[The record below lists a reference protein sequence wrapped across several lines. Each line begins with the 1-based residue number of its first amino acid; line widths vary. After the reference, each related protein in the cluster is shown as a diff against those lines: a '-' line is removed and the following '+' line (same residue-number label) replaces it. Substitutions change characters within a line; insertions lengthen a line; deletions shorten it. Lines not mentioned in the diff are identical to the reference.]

1 MKQAFWSNPWFFVP
15 ALLFLNIGL
24 GLLLFVPQGHEIIS
38 LNPLR
43 TEPLNTIFRWS
54 TRLGE
59 GPVFIVI
66 GLVSMLWRYRYAVL
80 LALAGLIII
89 PTSHLLKEQM
99 RKERPVAFFAGAGLK
114 DAVVLVPKVDVHS
127 GRTSFPS
134 GHTMAAFGLF
144 GVIALLGG
152 GRMPWLGFT
161 CALAATLAGISRIF
175 LVQHFLP
182 DVLAGAFVG
191 LFITGLV
198 WEVNVRWLQRWK
210 GLDRGIL
217 SKRAERHTP

>member
-15 ALLFLNIGL
+15 VLLFLNIGL
-24 GLLLFVPQGHEIIS
+24 GLLLIVPQGHEIIS

-43 TEPLNTIFRWS
+43 TEPLNTVFRWS

-66 GLVSMLWRYRYAVL
+66 GLVAMLWRYRYAVL
-80 LALAGLIII
+80 LALAGTIIM
-89 PTSHLLKEQM
+89 PTSYLLKEQV
-99 RKERPVAFFAGAGLK
+99 RKERPIAFFAGAGLK
-114 DAVVLVPKVDVHS
+114 DAVVLVPKVAIHS

-152 GRMPWLGFT
+152 QRLPWLGAT
-161 CALAATLAGISRIF
+161 CALAAALVGISRVF
-175 LVQHFLP
+175 LVQHFLS
-182 DVLAGAFVG
+182 DVLAGALVG
-191 LFITGLV
+191 LFIAGLV
-198 WEVNVRWLQRWK
+198 WEINVRWLQRWK

-217 SKRAERHTP
+217 PKHAETRTP